1 MSETYTPKAFIVGD
15 FPVFRENVTIL
26 SGQSLLQGAVLGK
39 ITIGTMTGSA
49 KAGNTGIG
57 AFSAITAGSKTKVGV
72 YALVCISAGAA
83 GIFKVLDPDGFRLDD
98 LTAGS
103 AYAGELLNF
112 TLTNS
117 GTAFVLGDTFSII
130 VADGS
135 GSYKLV
141 NSANVDGSQNPVA
154 VLAEDVD
161 ASSADMIGTIY
172 DTGEFSKRFVSF
184 GGTDTVATHL
194 EALKARCIFVREV
207 SPG

>member
-1 MSETYTPKAFIVGD
+1 MSETYTPRAFIVGD
-15 FPVFRENVTIL
+15 FPVFRENVTIA

-39 ITIGTMTGSA
+39 ITIGTLTGSA
-49 KAGNTGIG
+49 KAGNTGTG

-72 YALVCISAGAA
+72 YSFICTSAG
-83 GIFKVLDPDGFRLDD
+83 GTFKVLDPDGFRLDD

-103 AYAGELLNF
+103 AYSGEQLNF

-117 GTAFVLGDTFSII
+117 GTAFVLGDTFSIT
-130 VADGS
+130 VAEGS

-141 NSANVDGSQNPVA
+141 DSSSVDGSQNPVA

-161 ASSADMIGTIY
+161 ASVADMIGTIY
-172 DTGEFSKRFVSF
+172 DTGEFSKLFLSF
-184 GGTDTVATHL
+184 GGSDTVATHL

-207 SPG
+207 SPS